1 MNTLFSSVS
10 GNSFR
15 KALASVAFVAAV
27 LVAPAISAQ
36 SITAQGNTASITKSA
51 DQFQAFVHPI
61 ENTLNMKVHVLNPEK
76 ENVTIT
82 IHDQDN
88 MLAYRKT
95 IGRNAVYHGTFDMAK
110 LADGEYNVT
119 VSSRRGTYTRKL
131 NLSTQRTRYA
141 LAQ

>member
-15 KALASVAFVAAV
+15 KALASVALVAAV
-27 LVAPAISAQ
+27 FVAPAVSAQ
-36 SITAQGNTASITKSA
+36 SITAQSNVTSITKSA
-51 DQFQAFVHPI
+51 DRFQAFVHPI
-61 ENTLNMKVHVLNPEK
+61 ENTVSMKVHVLNPEK
-76 ENVTIT
+76 GNVTIT
-82 IHDQDN
+82 IHNQDN
-88 MLAYRKT
+88 ILAYRKT
-95 IGRNAVYHGTFDMAK
+95 LGRNAVYHGTFDMSK

-131 NLSTQRTRYA
+131 NLATQRTRYA